1 MQRHNIIHMA
11 CQVPMVD
18 LANMGIFH
26 IQFDGGHYLEIISAN
41 NAPPPTQQ
49 LEVFEKMV
57 WEVEGPINSLDRLIA
72 KSLCNLTPLGASQG
86 FEHGPSHL
94 AKY

>member
-18 LANMGIFH
+18 LANLGIFH

-41 NAPPPTQQ
+41 NGPPHN
-49 LEVFEKMV
+49 
-57 WEVEGPINSLDRLIA
+57 NS
-72 KSLCNLTPLGASQG
+72 
-86 FEHGPSHL
+86 
-94 AKY
+94 KYLKNGMGS

>member
-18 LANMGIFH
+18 LANLGIFH

-41 NAPPPTQQ
+41 NAPPPHN
-49 LEVFEKMV
+49 
-57 WEVEGPINSLDRLIA
+57 NS
-72 KSLCNLTPLGASQG
+72 
-86 FEHGPSHL
+86 
-94 AKY
+94 KYLKNGMGS

>member
-11 CQVPMVD
+11 CQVPMVG
-18 LANMGIFH
+18 LANLGIFH

-49 LEVFEKMV
+49 LEVFEKWYGKLKV
-57 WEVEGPINSLDRLIA
+57 PSTILI
-72 KSLCNLTPLGASQG
+72 K
-86 FEHGPSHL
+86 
-94 AKY
+94 

>member
-18 LANMGIFH
+18 LANPGIFH
-26 IQFDGGHYLEIISAN
+26 IQFDGGHNLGIMSAN
-41 NAPPPTQQ
+41 NGPPTQQ

-57 WEVEGPINSLDRLIA
+57 WEVEGPINSLNQVIA
-72 KSLCNLTPLGASQG
+72 KSLRNLTPLGVS
-86 FEHGPSHL
+86 
-94 AKY
+94 